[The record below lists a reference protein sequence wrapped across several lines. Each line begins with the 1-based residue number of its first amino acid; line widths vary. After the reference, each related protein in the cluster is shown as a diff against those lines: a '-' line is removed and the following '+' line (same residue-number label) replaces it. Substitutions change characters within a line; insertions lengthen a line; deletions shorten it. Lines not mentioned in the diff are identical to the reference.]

1 MNRQKYNRTPVRA
14 IERNEARRQGNF
26 RLIRTIVLGVVASVV
41 AIVWLGDQY
50 GIDRQVML
58 DFLGASALFVGLLV
72 LTGLVGAGLL
82 KLVKVIRGL

>member
-1 MNRQKYNRTPVRA
+1 MNRQKYNRTNVRA
-14 IERNEARRQGNF
+14 FERNEARRQGNF

-72 LTGLVGAGLL
+72 LTGLVGAVLL
-82 KLVKVIRGL
+82 KLIKVIRGL